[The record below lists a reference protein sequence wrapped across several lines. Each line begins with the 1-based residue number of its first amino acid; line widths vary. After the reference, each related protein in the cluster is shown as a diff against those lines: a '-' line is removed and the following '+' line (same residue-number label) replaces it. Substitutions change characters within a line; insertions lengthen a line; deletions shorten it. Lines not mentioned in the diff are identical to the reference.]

1 MNPAARA
8 AVPSFRQSVGL
19 FKLLVAHCRIEHCFT
34 PRKRFEI
41 DVVHHHANLRP
52 HTTGLDKAC
61 ENLGILLHLQNRC
74 HSASQEFSYR
84 KRADYLMFLN
94 RDDPAHRQIKA
105 VRRGMPDVL
114 SSAPKYS
121 VAHMIVCADKTR
133 QHNFS
138 VAVHYGIG
146 HRILRTQYLVVAHGH
161 NTIFLDID
169 RPVFN
174 DAVCRINRHHRT
186 IGDQQ

>member
-1 MNPAARA
+1 
-8 AVPSFRQSVGL
+8 
-19 FKLLVAHCRIEHCFT
+19 
-34 PRKRFEI
+34 
-41 DVVHHHANLRP
+41 
-52 HTTGLDKAC
+52 
-61 ENLGILLHLQNRC
+61 
-74 HSASQEFSYR
+74 
-84 KRADYLMFLN
+84 
-94 RDDPAHRQIKA
+94 
-105 VRRGMPDVL
+105 MPDVL

-133 QHNFS
+133 QHNSS

-146 HRILRTQYLVVAHGH
+146 HRILRAQYLGVAHGH
-161 NTIFLDID
+161 NAIFLDID